1 MIDRR
6 AHADRKLARLSE
18 TNARLRR
25 QLAEQESFRRIA
37 HQDALTGL
45 WNRRH
50 ADQRLAEEMGRARNV
65 PGYRFSVLVADVD
78 DMKGINDRRGHAA
91 GDQALKWVAGFLSHG
106 LRSDDICCRI
116 GGDEF
121 LLILSDCGGEACR
134 RFVKRLRARW
144 QADAQAHAR
153 AGGQAVAV
161 SIGTASYPA
170 DGSTPEALC
179 AVADAEMYEDKRRQ
193 SAARSRSTK
202 EGSPE
207 PSPSTT
213 EVAPNAGAA
222 RQTSRSTA

>member
-45 WNRRH
+45 WNRRY
-50 ADQRLAEEMGRARNV
+50 ADERLAEEMGRVESVA
-65 PGYRFSVLVADVD
+65 GYRFSLFVADVD
-78 DMKGINDRRGHAA
+78 DLKGINDRHGHAA
-91 GDQALKWVAGFLSHG
+91 GDQALRWVAGFLSHG
-106 LRSDDICCRI
+106 LRSDDVCCRI

-179 AVADAEMYEDKRRQ
+179 AVADAEMYQDKRRAQ
-193 SAARSRSTK
+193 PRPTPARRDAND
-202 EGSPE
+202 PR
-207 PSPSTT
+207 
-213 EVAPNAGAA
+213 APTRAGGRAP
-222 RQTSRSTA
+222 